1 MATKKYLDNT
11 GLSYFWSKIKALI
24 PTTWAASSTANG
36 VATKAASIPFGKVDS
51 TSTST
56 AFTATVNGIT
66 ELSDGVCVML
76 KNGVV
81 TSASGWT
88 LNVNGLGAKPVYRSF
103 AASSRTTT
111 WFNVNY
117 TMLFVYNS
125 TRITGGCWDMFEG
138 YWSDSNNVGVYNR
151 PTYVRLK
158 TKTNLYRYQMLLSY
172 SDTELLPI
180 NAVSNDT
187 GTSKTLTTESFD
199 PFGPIYYYY
208 NESTVNANA
217 VIPDSRLW
225 AQRDMNLRYSFNT
238 GTTLTANKS
247 IYLVAVPQDDGKAK
261 LYSEPIAQEIPATDN
276 GLIYIYLGTAYSNY
290 QLQLNEK
297 HPIYYYKNGAVRLW
311 TNAPSGVN
319 PDNYYDKYDIEQIT
333 KSDYSNTHTE
343 LLTAVTL
350 PASSS
355 VKVMDYPEDGEW
367 NSNTTRILMVK
378 EDGNLVDSTL
388 LPVTCNSDGIYVENT
403 EEESVTVDLE
413 IIIANKLAFRNSSVF
428 YGVCNSSAQ
437 SSALEVTTN
446 YFYTIYPGM
455 QLLVKFVNGIK
466 NANQG
471 LWVNGNYVGN
481 IANDTNETGV
491 AYDVR
496 ENQLVNM
503 VFDGTY
509 WHMLGTREANTTWYG
524 ITKLVDSVSSTS
536 TSAAATPN
544 SVKQAYDLASGKQDA
559 LVSGTNIKTIN
570 GTSILGSGNIEI
582 SGGGGSTTNQKTWYG
597 TSTTSAS
604 SSTKV
609 VTCEGFTLED
619 GAHISVFFKNEN
631 TYKSLAYLN
640 VNGTGAIL
648 ISQTTGSGIAQ
659 YMWHAGEVVDFVY
672 SSTNEKWFF
681 VHRATA
687 TTTYYG
693 PTKLSSSTSST
704 STSLAATPSAVKAAY
719 DLASGKQDALVSGTN
734 IKTING
740 TSILGSG
747 NIEISGEG
755 STTDI
760 VNLIYPVGSIYMSVN
775 STNPK
780 TLFGGT
786 WTQIAQ
792 GRTLVGVDTSDTNF
806 NTAEKTGGEKTH
818 TLTVAELP
826 SHRHEKLYNQNG
838 TTERK
843 AGYGSTG
850 THTGTLNQNTNTTFE
865 SLNTG
870 YTGGGQAHN
879 NLQPYFTCY
888 IWKRTA

>member
-1 MATKKYLDNT
+1 MATKKYLDDT

-36 VATKAASIPFGKVDS
+36 VATKAASIPFGQVDS

-56 AFTATVNGIT
+56 VFTATVNGIT

-208 NESTVNANA
+208 NEGTVNANT

-261 LYSEPIAQEIPATDN
+261 LYSTPISQEIPATDN
-276 GLIYIYLGTAYSNY
+276 GLIYIYLGTSYSNY

-297 HPIYYYKNGAVRLW
+297 HPIYYYKDGAVRLW
-311 TNAPSGVN
+311 TNALSGVSA
-319 PDNYYDKYDIEQIT
+319 DNYYDKYDIEQIT

-355 VKVMDYPEDGEW
+355 VKVMDYPEGGEW
-367 NSNTTRILMVK
+367 NSNTTRILLVK
-378 EDGNLVDSTL
+378 EDGNRVDSTL
-388 LPVTCNSDGIYVENT
+388 LPATCKSDGIYVENT

-570 GTSILGSGNIEI
+570 GNSLLGSGDITI
-582 SGGGGSTTNQKTWYG
+582 SGGSSTNQKTWYG

-619 GAHISVFFKNEN
+619 GAHISVFFKNAN
-631 TYKSLAYLN
+631 TYSSLAYLN

-659 YMWHAGEVVDFVY
+659 YMWQAGEVVDFVY

-704 STSLAATPSAVKAAY
+704 STDTAATPSAVKAAY
-719 DLASGKQDALVSGTN
+719 DLANSQKTTITTGSVTTTNIYVNGKQVYV
-734 IKTING
+734 KRINVA
-740 TSILGSG
+740 SLP
-747 NIEISGEG
+747 N
-755 STTDI
+755 
-760 VNLIYPVGSIYMSVN
+760 N
-775 STNPK
+775 S
-780 TLFGGT
+780 
-786 WTQIAQ
+786 
-792 GRTLVGVDTSDTNF
+792 
-806 NTAEKTGGEKTH
+806 
-818 TLTVAELP
+818 TLTV
-826 SHRHEKLYNQNG
+826 
-838 TTERK
+838 
-843 AGYGSTG
+843 STG
-850 THTGTLNQNTNTTFE
+850 ITQSITPYKIEGMAYRSTDKVYFPIPYGADGVAAIGINYNDTNKVVAIIDYTNRTNC
-865 SLNTG
+865 SG
-870 YTGGGQAHN
+870 YVDF
-879 NLQPYFTCY
+879 YFTY
-888 IWKRTA
+888 N